1 MPLTT
6 LDPNTALIVIDLQ
19 KGIVNGNFIHP
30 IGEVIDRTRA
40 LIRCFPCEEPPSR
53 AGQCGITITLP
64 LHIYF
69 LISSHFFLIF
79 LFIFFH
85 NYFNNLYIFSSPNK
99 TYFLIQLQQ
108 TYLFFFFKK
117 ILPQGIVNGNFIHP
131 IGDIIDRTRALIDVF
146 RAKNLPVVLVNV
158 AGRAPGR
165 TEQGPR
171 SSLSFAEGWTD
182 LLPQLDQQPSD
193 IVVTKRSWGA
203 FATTDLERQL
213 KARGVTQVVVTGVVT
228 SGGVEATA
236 RQAYEQG
243 FNVTLALDA
252 MTDIREEA
260 HEYSIRN
267 VFPRVGETGS
277 TQEIIS
283 LLERVGRKE
292 RCIMNWLWLVSY
304 FFGGVFAANAIP
316 HFVAGTMGRPFQSPF
331 AKPPGKGLSSS
342 TVNVVWGFFNAVVG
356 YLLVAHVGAFDP
368 RATSHILAFGLGALL
383 ISIFSA
389 RHFGQFHGG
398 NTPSRP

>member
-1 MPLTT
+1 MNPLCPASYPSQLRIRGEEPYALTI

-40 LIRCFPCEEPPSR
+40 L
-53 AGQCGITITLP
+53 L
-64 LHIYF
+64 
-69 LISSHFFLIF
+69 
-79 LFIFFH
+79 
-85 NYFNNLYIFSSPNK
+85 
-99 TYFLIQLQQ
+99 
-108 TYLFFFFKK
+108 
-117 ILPQGIVNGNFIHP
+117 
-131 IGDIIDRTRALIDVF
+131 DVF

-158 AGRAPGR
+158 AGRPPGR

-171 SSLSFAEGWTD
+171 SSISFPEGWTD
-182 LLPQLDQQPSD
+182 LLPQLDRQASD

-203 FATTDLERQL
+203 FATTDIEAQL

-252 MTDIREEA
+252 MTDVRGEA

-267 VFPRVGETGS
+267 VFPRLGETGP

-283 LLERVGRKE
+283 LLERLLEE
-292 RCIMNWLWLVSY
+292 RN
-304 FFGGVFAANAIP
+304 AA
-316 HFVAGTMGRPFQSPF
+316 S
-331 AKPPGKGLSSS
+331 
-342 TVNVVWGFFNAVVG
+342 
-356 YLLVAHVGAFDP
+356 
-368 RATSHILAFGLGALL
+368 
-383 ISIFSA
+383 
-389 RHFGQFHGG
+389 
-398 NTPSRP
+398 